1 MTCSPDT
8 CLYMYLA
15 LYLPELLVYQTSTAL
30 EFVMIAVVE
39 CCDQAIQ
46 ELGVGCRC
54 EGHLGLRE

>member
-30 EFVMIAVVE
+30 ELVMIAVVE
-39 CCDQAIQ
+39 CCDKAIQ
-46 ELGVGCRC
+46 ELGVSCR
-54 EGHLGLRE
+54 